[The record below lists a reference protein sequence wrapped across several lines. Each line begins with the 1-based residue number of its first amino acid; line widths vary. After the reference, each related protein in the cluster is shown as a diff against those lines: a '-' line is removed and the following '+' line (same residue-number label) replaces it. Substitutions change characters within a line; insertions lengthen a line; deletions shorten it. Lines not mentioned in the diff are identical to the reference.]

1 MTKYN
6 PEDSIQKAAYNTDL
20 VTEDQ
25 ASKFTSLYQVQAL
38 MLGTNYPL
46 ALEFLSNI
54 QIDAL
59 RLGILP
65 EEAVYLSEDEI
76 EEAYLSSCS
85 FENESDEEDSSLV
98 EVNYVSLVSDSKEV
112 DEQDYGVDLRIIGIE
127 ALLYS

>member
-1 MTKYN
+1 MTNYN
-6 PEDSIQKAAYNTDL
+6 PKDSIQKAAYDTGL
-20 VTEDQ
+20 VTEEQ

-38 MLGTNYPL
+38 MLGANYPL

-59 RLGILP
+59 RLRILP

-98 EVNYVSLVSDSKEV
+98 EVNYVSFVSDSKEV
-112 DEQDYGVDLRIIGIE
+112 DEQDYGVDLRMMGVE
-127 ALLYS
+127 ALSYS